1 MMRSKR
7 NGARSRWRYA
17 AKSMLQE
24 QKVLRLLRRSSEN
37 VTVGGHDGGASN
49 GCGSDSN
56 GGGSDSNGIVANGGI
71 SGGSTNSIPF
81 ARRAANGESSPGDAR
96 GSPLGSPRGV
106 SSAAAV
112 SPAIASCMSPATSPR
127 ASGAATAARVGDAAA
142 ARRETASMVDMC

>member
-56 GGGSDSNGIVANGGI
+56 GGGSDSNGGGSDSNGIVANGGI

-96 GSPLGSPRGV
+96 GSPLGSPRG
-106 SSAAAV
+106 
-112 SPAIASCMSPATSPR
+112 
-127 ASGAATAARVGDAAA
+127 G
-142 ARRETASMVDMC
+142 RRQPCRPLLLA